1 MLPEIKLPHN
11 TATKTTLGRVRT
23 GEALA
28 ALVGASLE
36 PPGSLQA
43 VDKGEVGIRKLEGE
57 EEVLTGGRVGDQCID
72 WYTL

>member
-36 PPGSLQA
+36 PPGGSSGPKQWT
-43 VDKGEVGIRKLEGE
+43 KGRWELGNLKGKR
-57 EEVLTGGRVGDQCID
+57 RS
-72 WYTL
+72 